1 MKFFHVYKRTEMN
14 VTSIPIVLIG
24 IGNVGRAVLRQILD
38 VRKHYAERTGLYLQ
52 PVCVSDSTGV
62 MYNPDGLSED
72 VLQSILRARSQ
83 SRRIVTLPGAQ
94 QKESVKEML
103 KPGTIIVD
111 VTASGEMLKLFRTGL
126 EHGCSIV
133 LANKKPVASHWED
146 AHWLFD
152 HPNVRYEATVGA
164 GLPVISTLRQLR
176 ETGDRITAVEGCMSG
191 TLGFLCAEIERG
203 VAYSAAVREA
213 KSLGYTEPDPRDDL
227 SGQDVARKALILAR
241 TAGWPLEPEAI
252 EVEPMFPQ
260 SLSSVDVEEFMEATV
275 KLDSMYG
282 SENQEAQANGNV
294 LRYIARVSPTG
305 GKVGLVAVPRESA
318 WGALRGSANFIAFST
333 MRYDAIPLVVSGPGA
348 GAEVTAAG
356 VLGDIMSL
364 INAERKVEHEAGGN
378 EIRRNLGGFYRIN

>member
-1 MKFFHVYKRTEMN
+1 MKFSRAFKRTEMN
-14 VTSIPIVLIG
+14 VTSIPFVLIG

-38 VRKHYAERTGLYLQ
+38 VRKNFAERTGYYLQ
-52 PVCVSDSTGV
+52 PICVSDSTGV
-62 MYNPDGLSED
+62 MFNAEGLSED
-72 VLQSILRARSQ
+72 VLHNVLHARARGQ
-83 SRRIVTLPGAQ
+83 RIVSLPGARE
-94 QKESVKEML
+94 KEFVREIL
-103 KPGTIIVD
+103 KPGTVLVD
-111 VTASGEMLKLFRTGL
+111 LTASGEMLNLFHSALDNR
-126 EHGCSIV
+126 CSIV
-133 LANKKPVASHWED
+133 LANKKPVAARWGD

-203 VAYSAAVREA
+203 VSYSDAVKEA

-260 SLSSVDVEEFMEATV
+260 SLSSMDVDEFMAATSR
-275 KLDSMYG
+275 LDSMYG

-333 MRYDAIPLVVSGPGA
+333 TRYDAIPLVVSGPGA

-356 VLGDIMSL
+356 VLGDILSL
-364 INAERKVEHEAGGN
+364 FNAERKVEHEAGSN
-378 EIRRNLGGFYRIN
+378 EIRRNLGGFYRSN

>member
-1 MKFFHVYKRTEMN
+1 M
-14 VTSIPIVLIG
+14 IG

-94 QKESVKEML
+94 QKESVQEML

-146 AHWLFD
+146 AHWL
-152 HPNVRYEATVGA
+152 
-164 GLPVISTLRQLR
+164 ISTLRQLR

-260 SLSSVDVEEFMEATV
+260 SLSSVDVEDFMEATV